1 MRPAR
6 TDATLAW
13 LTASILL
20 IFGGGFVLMLL
31 FGILHSHSLT
41 PDFSYLESVTMM
53 TAYWLIA
60 PKKDSK

>member
-1 MRPAR
+1 MRQGR

-20 IFGGGFVLMLL
+20 VFGGGFILMLL
-31 FGILHSHSLT
+31 WGILHSHSIT

-60 PKKDSK
+60 PKRESK